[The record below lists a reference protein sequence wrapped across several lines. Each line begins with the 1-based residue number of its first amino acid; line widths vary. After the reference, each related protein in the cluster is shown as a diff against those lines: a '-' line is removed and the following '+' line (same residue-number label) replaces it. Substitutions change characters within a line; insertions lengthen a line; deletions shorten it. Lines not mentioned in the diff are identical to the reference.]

1 MTSFTSKLALAA
13 GAFAAQALAHGTVTG
28 FVTDGKYNGGFLLD
42 YYYMEQSGQT
52 PPETAGWYAENLDN
66 GFVDG
71 TGYDS
76 ADISCHRGG
85 RPATSTASV
94 SAGGT
99 IEFQWTEWPESHIGP
114 VITYAAP
121 CDGDCADAEVEALK
135 WVKIE
140 EAGYESG
147 SWAAIDLIENN
158 NTWVTTVPENLA
170 AGNYVFRHEI
180 IALHGAGSE
189 NGAQN
194 YPQCFNIE
202 VTGSGTE
209 SPEGVI
215 GAELYS
221 STEEGILFD
230 PYSGFDSYTIPG
242 PALMGG
248 AGSGSGGS
256 APPSGEDETETDAPS
271 SAAPTASAAPTTTA
285 PAQESDATETEAPA
299 QTEAP
304 STEAPTETETP
315 EVEAPSQGNQ
325 EDNTGS
331 LPETFT
337 LDTFIDWLRETAG
350 SATKA
355 RRHARDLTM

>member
-1 MTSFTSKLALAA
+1 MTSFTSKLALA

-121 CDGDCADAEVEALK
+121 CEGDCADADVEALK

-140 EAGYESG
+140 EAGYDASSE

-158 NTWVTTVPENLA
+158 NTWVTTVPETLA

-221 STEEGILFD
+221 TTEEGILFD

-242 PALMGG
+242 PALMSGG
-248 AGSGSGGS
+248 GSGGS
-256 APPSGEDETETDAPS
+256 APPSDDEETDAPS
-271 SAAPTASAAPTTTA
+271 SAAPTDSAAPTTTEA
-285 PAQESDATETEAPA
+285 AEESDASEPETPV
-299 QTEAP
+299 QTDAP
-304 STEAPTETETP
+304 STEAPEETETP
-315 EVEAPSQGNQ
+315 DVEAPSQGNQ
-325 EDNTGS
+325 EDNSSST

-337 LDTFIDWLRETAG
+337 LETFIEWLKETAG
-350 SATKA
+350 ASTNA
-355 RRHARDLTM
+355 RRHARDITM

>member
-71 TGYDS
+71 TGYTS
-76 ADISCHRGG
+76 ADISCHIGG

-99 IEFQWTEWPESHIGP
+99 IEFQWTEWPESHMGP

-121 CDGDCADAEVEALK
+121 CEGDCADADVEALK

-147 SWAAIDLIENN
+147 SWAAVDLIANN
-158 NTWVTTVPENLA
+158 NTWVTNVPETLA

-180 IALHGAGSE
+180 IALHAAGSE

-215 GAELYS
+215 GAELY
-221 STEEGILFD
+221 TPTDEGILFD
-230 PYSGFDSYTIPG
+230 PYNGADSYTIPG
-242 PALMGG
+242 PALMSGG
-248 AGSGSGGS
+248 GSGGS
-256 APPSGEDETETDAPS
+256 APPSGDDETETDAPS
-271 SAAPTASAAPTTTA
+271 SAAPTATAAPTASA
-285 PAQESDATETEAPA
+285 PAEETDATETEAPV
-299 QTEAP
+299 QTDAP
-304 STEAPTETETP
+304 EEEETP
-315 EVEAPSQGNQ
+315 DVEAPSQGNQ

-331 LPETFT
+331 DSGSALPETFT
-337 LDTFIDWLRETAG
+337 LDTFIEWLRETAG

-355 RRHARDLTM
+355 RRHARDVRA